1 MNENIHNL
9 MGNLFIPGFL
19 HLKKNQYLIS
29 LGLML
34 FFALIGFTISL
45 FFKPIYEAEAV
56 LLTNLELVRDGNITE
71 IMVDSQLE
79 ILRRQVT
86 HSDVVAKVITSERI
100 NGNDTTM
107 HELYSNVSIERR
119 LMGIYVKVRDEDPAV
134 AARVASTWVEAAYDR
149 MNIAYEYALE
159 VSEAKW
165 MLTTIEDCTTDPVV
179 AETGFCQSLDPQE
192 VKELSREANKTIL
205 SKGIYALG
213 LTKDM
218 QIGQF
223 QVAAIP
229 EKPIQGERPKLILY
243 GALIGLFLSFIFYEL
258 PSFKEVKD
266 EHDLFQK
273 VA

>member
-9 MGNLFIPGFL
+9 MGNLFIPSIL
-19 HLKKNQYLIS
+19 HLKKNQYLVS

-34 FFALIGFTISL
+34 FFALIGFMVSL

-79 ILRRQVT
+79 TLRRQVS
-86 HSDVVAKVITSERI
+86 HSDIVAEVIASERI
-100 NGNDTTM
+100 NGNETTI
-107 HELYSNVSIERR
+107 HELYSNVNIERR
-119 LMGIYVKVRDEDPAV
+119 LMGVYVMVRDEDPVV
-134 AARVASTWVEAAYDR
+134 AARIASTWVEAAYDR
-149 MNIAYEYALE
+149 MNIAYEYALD

-165 MLTTIEDCTTDPVV
+165 MLTTIEDCFKDPVV

-205 SKGIYALG
+205 SKSIYALG

-218 QIGQF
+218 QIAQF

-243 GALIGLFLSFIFYEL
+243 GALIGLMLSFIFYEL

-266 EHDLFQK
+266 EYDLFRK